1 MRWTANLAY
10 AVGLITA
17 DGCLSSDG
25 RHIDLTSK
33 DLLQIQAFA
42 KILQL
47 TNKIGLKSGSSS
59 IKKYYRIEF
68 GNVKLYRFLLNIGLT
83 PRKSKTLTKLEIP
96 DRYFT
101 DFLRGYFDGDGS
113 TYSYYDTR
121 WKNSFMLYTAFASG
135 SKIFLE
141 WIQGKINELYG
152 INGKITLHRNSYYQ
166 LRYAK
171 NNSVLLLKQIYYQS
185 NIPCLERKRFK
196 INQAL
201 DIIAKISRDGG
212 MVDTAD

>member
-33 DLLQIQAFA
+33 DLLQIQTFA

-47 TNKIGLKSGSSS
+47 TNKIGLKSSGSST
-59 IKKYYRIEF
+59 KKYYRIEF
-68 GNVKLYRFLLNIGLT
+68 GNVELYRFLLKIGLT
-83 PRKSKTLTKLEIP
+83 PHKSKTLVRLEIP
-96 DRYFT
+96 DRYFI
-101 DFLRGYFDGDGS
+101 DFLRGEFDGDGC
-113 TYSYYDTR
+113 TYSYYDSR

-141 WIQGKINELYG
+141 WIQNKINELYG
-152 INGKITLHRNSYYQ
+152 INGKITIHRNSYYQ